1 MKDGDSQ
8 GGCGTI
14 VGFLKVGYKK
24 LFLLDQQGLHKEAE
38 PLCVLDFFI
47 SENLQRN
54 GYGLQLFNFMLQHK
68 SLDPVLMAY
77 DRPSPKLLS
86 FLAKHYRLTQIVP
99 QVNHFVVFDG
109 FFINKSGSSSCPLM
123 DQGIY
128 SFFGPIENNS
138 PKKARQRDQTL
149 FHNGKRSCASG
160 AEEPSVAVCH
170 SPISPAVGILPVL
183 PQYGILPHQAAPSV
197 HHNVCPWATQEP
209 ESKLS
214 PIRTIQG
221 KRHKGQVARGG
232 LYSRHMD
239 NKSFES
245 LGGPLS
251 GLRFKGDQP
260 QFLGHTETYKL
271 ASDPSPESRLLTH
284 SDPSTNKGQNNKNLH
299 RGTNVEMANA
309 KLECL
314 PSKVPRSTTRQ
325 FSENNKHLLVK
336 EQDRERIGL
345 SWTVGKS
352 CFSAQQVKQTL
363 LSRSTCPW

>member
-1 MKDGDSQ
+1 MEFPFNVHHLFAERVSILDKTLLAGRVFMERPDLQTQVTTVIDELGKASAKAQKLTTPVTTTAKLHSQNHELYLMKDGDSQ
-8 GGCGTI
+8 GSCVLSLTGKQILTHLFPTDRGCGTI

-54 GYGLQLFNFMLQHK
+54 GYGLELFNFMLQHK

-128 SFFGPIENNS
+128 NFFGPIENNS
-138 PKKARQRDQTL
+138 PKKARQRGQTL
-149 FHNGKRSCASG
+149 FHNGERSCASG

-183 PQYGILPHQAAPSV
+183 PQYGILPYQAAPSV
-197 HHNVCPWATQEP
+197 HRNVCPWATQEP

-214 PIRTIQG
+214 SLRTIQG
-221 KRHKGQVARGG
+221 KRHK
-232 LYSRHMD
+232 
-239 NKSFES
+239 
-245 LGGPLS
+245 
-251 GLRFKGDQP
+251 
-260 QFLGHTETYKL
+260 
-271 ASDPSPESRLLTH
+271 
-284 SDPSTNKGQNNKNLH
+284 
-299 RGTNVEMANA
+299 
-309 KLECL
+309 L
-314 PSKVPRSTTRQ
+314 P
-325 FSENNKHLLVK
+325 
-336 EQDRERIGL
+336 
-345 SWTVGKS
+345 
-352 CFSAQQVKQTL
+352 
-363 LSRSTCPW
+363 